1 MTYEEITKKFLIQ
14 YDKEPVTSSYPSLT
28 KTEIAHILDKSYLT
42 IIAQKLTGRNQ
53 DRVVFEGDLK
63 AVEDIRP
70 LITTIDVDEDKNAVV
85 ATVDN
90 EIIYN
95 IPNDMLYY
103 LQCSMYLTN
112 KVSSIYDDFQKIET
126 RLVPTQIIK
135 HSDAQKFEV
144 TPYNTPWIKI
154 PVVYLESDKIHLLY
168 DMFKYKVGDD
178 NKLSVTY
185 IKKPI
190 SFVSA
195 LDKQNVTQFE
205 LSDTVAE
212 ELINQSLITA
222 LDMIES
228 SRLQSKLNINQIDA

>member
-95 IPNDMLYY
+95 IPDDMLYY

-112 KVSSIYDDFQKIET
+112 EVSSIYDDFQKTET

-168 DMFKYKVGDD
+168 DMFKYKVGD
-178 NKLSVTY
+178 NNRLSVTY

-195 LDKQNVTQFE
+195 LDNQNVTQFE

>member
-70 LITTIDVDEDKNAVV
+70 LITTTDVNEDKNAAVTTV
-85 ATVDN
+85 AN

-95 IPNDMLYY
+95 IPDDMLYY
-103 LQCSMYLTN
+103 LQCSMYLN
-112 KVSSIYDDFQKIET
+112 NEVSSIYDDFQNTEK

-135 HSDAQKFEV
+135 HADAQKFEV

-154 PVVYLESDKIHLLY
+154 PAVYLEQDKIHLLY
-168 DMFKYKVGDD
+168 DMFKYKIGDD

-190 SFVSA
+190 SFVSV
-195 LDKQNVTQFE
+195 LDKQNTTQFE

>member
-112 KVSSIYDDFQKIET
+112 KVSSIYDDFQKTET

-135 HSDAQKFEV
+135 HADAQKFEV

>member
-28 KTEIAHILDKSYLT
+28 KTEIAHILDKSYLM

-95 IPNDMLYY
+95 IPDDMLYY

-112 KVSSIYDDFQKIET
+112 KVSSIYDDFQKTET

-135 HSDAQKFEV
+135 HADAQKFEV

-168 DMFKYKVGDD
+168 DMFKYKVGND

>member
-42 IIAQKLTGRNQ
+42 IIAQKLTGRNH

-70 LITTIDVDEDKNAVV
+70 LITTTDVDEDKNAEVTTV
-85 ATVDN
+85 AN

-112 KVSSIYDDFQKIET
+112 EVSSIYDDFQKTET

-135 HSDAQKFEV
+135 HADAQKFEV

-154 PVVYLESDKIHLLY
+154 PVVYLELDKIHLLY
-168 DMFKYKVGDD
+168 DMFKYKVGNN

-190 SFVSA
+190 SFVSV
-195 LDKQNVTQFE
+195 LDKQNTTQFE